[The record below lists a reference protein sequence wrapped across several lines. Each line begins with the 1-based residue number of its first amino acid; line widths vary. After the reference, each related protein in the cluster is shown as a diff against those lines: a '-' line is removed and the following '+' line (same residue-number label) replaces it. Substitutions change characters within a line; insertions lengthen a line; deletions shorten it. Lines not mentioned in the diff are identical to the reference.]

1 MQTDNLGL
9 AEYAAENNECRDQ
22 RVSCLYKLAPGNVT
36 KVEPLVCLKE
46 MHKKHTL
53 EFILLLLMACLPHVS
68 FPFIEAVREALHYL
82 TCVQKQRFSR
92 AHTDF

>member
-1 MQTDNLGL
+1 MSGM
-9 AEYAAENNECRDQ
+9 
-22 RVSCLYKLAPGNVT
+22 YKLAPGIMT
-36 KVEPLVCLKE
+36 KVEPLVGFRE
-46 MHKKHTL
+46 VHKPHTL
-53 EFILLLLMACLPHVS
+53 EFILLLLMACLPHIS